1 MYRNRSAELPLYRL
15 PTIYILSTVFL
26 YVCILFSFFF
36 FFDFVL
42 HSKLICV
49 MMCGRSCH
57 TRGSMLLPPFSK
69 FTVPYSFHLKNLNTQ
84 IDWAIRSFVYEHWA
98 NSFERA
104 LFSSVRV
111 FVVQFQY
118 IPKATFVRCLFELIP
133 SKLPL
138 SKHNWW
144 NFLFSVIV
152 WPLAILFFL
161 YHSVVQTSCLPS

>member
-1 MYRNRSAELPLYRL
+1 MYRNRSTELPLYRL
-15 PTIYILSTVFL
+15 PIIYIFSTVFL

-84 IDWAIRSFVYEHWA
+84 IDWAIRSFVYEQTHLNA
-98 NSFERA
+98 SC
-104 LFSSVRV
+104 FSLCVYLLCN
-111 FVVQFQY
+111 FNTYQ
-118 IPKATFVRCLFELIP
+118 KATFVRCLFELIP
-133 SKLPL
+133 SKLPH

>member
-15 PTIYILSTVFL
+15 PTIYIFSTVFL

-84 IDWAIRSFVYEHWA
+84 IDWAIRSFVYEQTHLNA
-98 NSFERA
+98 RC
-104 LFSSVRV
+104 FSLCVYLLCN
-111 FVVQFQY
+111 FNTYQ
-118 IPKATFVRCLFELIP
+118 KATFVRCLFELIP